1 MKDSKDTEAKNKL
14 DIITY
19 GNPVL
24 RKRAAE
30 IKNITDDIIKI
41 AEDMIFTMY
50 SAPGIGLAAPQI
62 NKSIRLITVDLSVGE
77 KKEDLIVLI
86 NPKITHKEGQDTAE
100 EGCLSVP
107 GINENVPR
115 SLRLECTGYDLT
127 GKEKRIEAEGLLA
140 RVISHEVDH
149 INGILF
155 IDHLSPLKKSI
166 VRKKFKKQ

>member
-1 MKDSKDTEAKNKL
+1 MKDSRDTRSENKL

-24 RKRAAE
+24 RKRASV
-30 IKNITDDIIKI
+30 IKNITEDIIKI
-41 AEDMIFTMY
+41 AEDMIFTMH

-62 NKSIRLITVDLSVGE
+62 NKSIRLITVDLSLGE
-77 KKEDLIVLI
+77 KTEDLIVLI
-86 NPKITHKEGQDTAE
+86 NPKIITQEGLDMAE

-115 SLRLECTGYDLT
+115 SVHLECSGFDLT

-140 RVISHEVDH
+140 RVIGHEIDH

-155 IDHLSPLKKSI
+155 IDHLSPLKKSMA
-166 VRKKFKKQ
+166 RKKLKKL

>member
-1 MKDSKDTEAKNKL
+1 MKDSKETKINNKL

-19 GNPVL
+19 GNPIL
-24 RKRAAE
+24 RKKAAE
-30 IKNITDDIIKI
+30 IKNITDEIIKI
-41 AEDMIFTMY
+41 AEDMIFTMH

-62 NKSIRLITVDLSVGE
+62 NKSKRLITIDLSVGE

-86 NPKITHKEGQDTAE
+86 NPKIIHEEGQDTAE

-115 SLRLECTGYDLT
+115 SFRLECAGYDLS
-127 GKEKRIEAEGLLA
+127 GKEKRVEAEGLLA

-155 IDHLSPLKKSI
+155 IDHLSPLKKGI
-166 VRKKFKKQ
+166 IRKKLKKQ

>member
-1 MKDSKDTEAKNKL
+1 MKDSKETKINNKL

-19 GNPVL
+19 GNPIL
-24 RKRAAE
+24 RKKAAE
-30 IKNITDDIIKI
+30 IKNITDEIIKI
-41 AEDMIFTMY
+41 AEDMIFTMH

-62 NKSIRLITVDLSVGE
+62 NKSKRLITIDLSVGE

-86 NPKITHKEGQDTAE
+86 NPKIIHEEGQDTAE

-107 GINENVPR
+107 GINENVLR
-115 SLRLECTGYDLT
+115 SFRLECTGYDLS
-127 GKEKRIEAEGLLA
+127 GKEKRVEAEGLLA

-155 IDHLSPLKKSI
+155 IDHLSPLKKGI
-166 VRKKFKKQ
+166 IRKKLKRQ